1 MVLMSIGKFAK
12 ELGVTPEHVRTM
24 HRTGEVIPARISEKG
39 TRYYSEEQ
47 LRELKNTQFS
57 QREEKVVAYCRV
69 SSKSQK
75 DDLEK
80 QVENV
85 KSYMYAKGYSF
96 EVITD
101 IGSGINYKNKG
112 LQELISLIDSNQV
125 TKVVIL
131 YKDRLV
137 RFGFEL
143 IQLLCELHDVEIEI
157 IDNSEQSKD
166 EELTGDLI
174 QIATLFANR
183 LYGSRS
189 KKTKALIERV
199 SDVTRD
205 ENRT

>member
-12 ELGVTPEHVRTM
+12 ELGVSPEHVRTM

-69 SSKSQK
+69 STKSQK

-125 TKVVIL
+125 TKVVLL

-137 RFGFEL
+137 RFGFDL
-143 IQLLCELHDVEIEI
+143 IQSLCELHDVEIEI
-157 IDNSEQSKD
+157 IDNSEHSTDK
-166 EELTGDLI
+166 ELIDDLI
-174 QIATLFANR
+174 QIVTLFANK

>member
-47 LRELKNTQFS
+47 LRELKNSRT
-57 QREEKVVAYCRV
+57 RRRDEKVVAYCRV
-69 SSKSQK
+69 STKSQK

-96 EVITD
+96 KVITD

-112 LQELISLIDSNQV
+112 LQELISLINSNQI
-125 TKVVIL
+125 TKVVVL
-131 YKDRLV
+131 YEDRLV
-137 RFGFEL
+137 QFGFEL
-143 IQLLCELHDVEIEI
+143 IQLLCDLHDVKIEI
-157 IDNSEQSKD
+157 IDNSERINE
-166 EELTGDLI
+166 EELTDDLI
-174 QIATLFANR
+174 EIIAVFANR

-189 KKTKALIERV
+189 KKTKTLIERV

-205 ENRT
+205 

>member
-57 QREEKVVAYCRV
+57 QREDKVVAYCRV
-69 SSKSQK
+69 STKSQR

-157 IDNSEQSKD
+157 IDNSEQSID
-166 EELTGDLI
+166 EELTEDLI
-174 QIATLFANR
+174 QIITLFANR

-189 KKTKALIERV
+189 KTTKTLIARV
-199 SDVTRD
+199 SDVTRN

>member
-69 SSKSQK
+69 YTKSQK

-101 IGSGINYKNKG
+101 IGSGIKYKNKG

-166 EELTGDLI
+166 EELTEDLI
-174 QIATLFANR
+174 QIVTLFANR

-189 KKTKALIERV
+189 KKTKTLIERV
-199 SDVTRD
+199 SDVTRN

>member
-69 SSKSQK
+69 STKSQK
-75 DDLEK
+75 EDLEK

-131 YKDRLV
+131 HKDRLV

-157 IDNSEQSKD
+157 IDNSEKNKD
-166 EELTGDLI
+166 EELTDDLI
-174 QIATLFANR
+174 QIITLFANK

-189 KKTKALIERV
+189 KLTKTLIERV
-199 SDVTRD
+199 SDVTRN